1 MPSPRIMI
9 VEDEFIVAL
18 DIRTRLE
25 DLGYDV
31 PAVASS
37 GEEAVAKANEL
48 RPDLI
53 LMDIMLRGQMDGIEA
68 SREIRRRLNIPC
80 IFLTAHADNA
90 TLQRAKATG
99 PFGYIIKPFEQKEL
113 RSSIEIALFKHLTE
127 KQLFE
132 SRHWLSTI
140 LGSMSDGVIAT
151 DGASRI
157 TFMNEAAIAL
167 SGWIQEEALGRMIDE
182 VIQLEDEESPAADG
196 SREGVRGP
204 TQARIL
210 TARSGSEISVVIS
223 STSLHDQTGQIM
235 GNVLVI
241 RDNTAGKQAEEYAR
255 KTERLQS
262 IAQLSGGIA
271 HEFNNL
277 LTVIR
282 GRNELLLGQLPA
294 ESNLRS
300 QVEEIDQ
307 AASRAAALTRQ
318 MMAFSR
324 QQILHPVVIDLGEL
338 VKSLGPELKALLG
351 KGIELELQ
359 HDSECAVEADPEQ
372 LSFALRELA
381 SNARVAMP
389 QGGRFGVRVSAVA
402 LDEEF
407 VHSHP
412 GSRLGPAV
420 ILEVSD
426 TGVGMSS
433 EIQKRIFEPFFSTQ
447 GRASRP
453 GMGLATVYGIIKQ
466 SRGNL
471 YVESREGKG
480 TTFMLYLPVASREPE
495 KQKEAQ
501 PSITPSLDASTVLL
515 VEDESGIRTMIAGL
529 LSRKGFKVHTFADAP
544 GALAFAADSRA
555 SIDIL
560 VTDVVMPG
568 MSGQELAERLVAQR
582 PEMRVLFTSW
592 YPEGEALEKLP
603 AAVRAKFLHKP
614 YSLDA
619 LLSAIRKLIAV
630 DETVH

>member
-80 IFLTAHADNA
+80 VFLTAHADNA
-90 TLQRAKATG
+90 TLQRAKETG

-132 SRHWLSTI
+132 SRHWLATI

-151 DGASRI
+151 DGSGRI

-167 SGWIQEEALGRMIDE
+167 SGWIQEEALGRKIDE
-182 VIQLEDEESPAADG
+182 VIHLEDEASPAVG
-196 SREGVRGP
+196 TREGVHGP
-204 TQARIL
+204 IQARIL
-210 TARSGSEISVVIS
+210 TTRSNSEISVGTS
-223 STSLHDQTGQIM
+223 SASLHDQAGQIV

-282 GRNELLLGQLPA
+282 GRNELLLSQLPA
-294 ESNLRS
+294 EGTLRV

-324 QQILHPVVIDLGEL
+324 QQILHPVVIDLCEL
-338 VKSLGPELKALLG
+338 VRSLEPELKALLG
-351 KGIELELQ
+351 EGVELVLQ
-359 HDSECAVEADPEQ
+359 HDGECAVEADPEQ

-389 QGGRFGVRVSAVA
+389 QGGRFGVRVSNVA
-402 LDEEF
+402 LNEEF

-412 GSRLGPAV
+412 GSRLGSSV
-420 ILEVSD
+420 LLEVSD

-480 TTFMLYLPVASREPE
+480 TTFMIYLPVAGERPG
-495 KQKEAQ
+495 KPKESQSAV
-501 PSITPSLDASTVLL
+501 TPSLDAPTVLL
-515 VEDESGIRTMIAGL
+515 VEDEPGIRTMIAGY
-529 LSRKGFKVHTFADAP
+529 LSRKGFEVHTFA
-544 GALAFAADSRA
+544 GAAEALTFASGSRA
-555 SIDIL
+555 DIDIL

-568 MSGQELAERLVAQR
+568 MSGRELAERLVTQR
-582 PEMRVLFTSW
+582 PEMRVLFTSG
-592 YPEGEALEKLP
+592 YPEGEALEKFP
-603 AAVRAKFLHKP
+603 AAVRADFLHKP

-619 LLSAIRKLIAV
+619 LLSAIRKLIAG